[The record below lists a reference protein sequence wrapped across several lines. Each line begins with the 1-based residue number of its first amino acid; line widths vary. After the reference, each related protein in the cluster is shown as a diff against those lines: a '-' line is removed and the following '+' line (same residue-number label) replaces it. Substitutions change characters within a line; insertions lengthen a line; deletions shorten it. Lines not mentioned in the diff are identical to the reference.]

1 MRHSHFLNVGFRV
14 KWGSFQCAWFVPTTT
29 MLSVAFAECLCVLLS
44 SLNVCPCVCVPST
57 ITRVGGGGESLLD
70 YIDILQFKKVRA
82 LQVYS
87 IWILMSVS
95 ACLSP
100 KNTHFILRITSKTY
114 YCIQEI
120 LFFFFLKKQTNKR
133 SPFHIRSYRLS
144 RRRKKKQNAQR
155 DILKP
160 KQ

>member
-1 MRHSHFLNVGFRV
+1 MCLICANNDNVVSCICRV
-14 KWGSFQCAWFVPTTT
+14 PVCIVVFSER
-29 MLSVAFAECLCVLLS
+29 MSVCLCDKYDNS
-44 SLNVCPCVCVPST
+44 CGDG
-57 ITRVGGGGESLLD
+57 GGGGESLLD

-120 LFFFFLKKQTNKR
+120 FFFF
-133 SPFHIRSYRLS
+133 S
-144 RRRKKKQNAQR
+144 
-155 DILKP
+155 
-160 KQ
+160 